1 MVHVLLVG
9 QQHGRQEAVEQDDGV
24 VGRLLNVQLERLGH
38 LREPVD
44 DEVAHLLVGARDLD
58 EQVVLAGLCLALRVH
73 GPEHVGDVEL
83 ILLRV
88 PLERADGHG
97 PALREVGATLVAV
110 DQMRVPNEP
119 PIAP

>member
-1 MVHVLLVG
+1 MALVHVLLVG

-24 VGRLLNVQLERLGH
+24 VSRLLDVQLERLGH

-44 DEVAHLLVGARDLD
+44 DEVAHLLVGAGDLD
-58 EQVVLAGLCLALRVH
+58 EHLGPAGLPLALRVH

-83 ILLRV
+83 ALLGV

-97 PALREVGATLVAV
+97 AALREVGATLVAV
-110 DQMRVPNEP
+110 DQVRVPN
-119 PIAP
+119 